1 MHQSIKNADIE
12 YVLKD
17 MYFST
22 ISQTYINFTR
32 AIDLLFT
39 RYTSS
44 SICVTSS
51 HEKQVKAFNTPIKT
65 KNATLA
71 FTLHV
76 CGLYARHAKK
86 RGDKSTMRLC
96 ENCAKCI
103 EDHLPGCDEEKA
115 ISTVLMQLREQPSIF

>member
-12 YVLKD
+12 HVLKE
-17 MYFST
+17 MYFAT
-22 ISQTYINFTR
+22 ISQTYIHFTR

-44 SICVTSS
+44 AICVASS
-51 HEKQVKAFNTPIKT
+51 DEEKVKAFNTPIKT

-71 FTLHV
+71 FTLYV
-76 CGLYARHAKK
+76 CGLYAHHAKK
-86 RGDKSTMRLC
+86 RGDKFTMRLC

-103 EDHLPGCDEEKA
+103 EDHLPCCDEQKA
-115 ISTVLMQLREQPSIF
+115 ISSVLMQLREQPSIF

>member
-12 YVLKD
+12 HVLKD
-17 MYFST
+17 MYFAT

-44 SICVTSS
+44 AICVTSS

-71 FTLHV
+71 FTL
-76 CGLYARHAKK
+76 
-86 RGDKSTMRLC
+86 
-96 ENCAKCI
+96 
-103 EDHLPGCDEEKA
+103 
-115 ISTVLMQLREQPSIF
+115 Q

>member
-12 YVLKD
+12 HVLKD
-17 MYFST
+17 MYFAT

-44 SICVTSS
+44 AI
-51 HEKQVKAFNTPIKT
+51 
-65 KNATLA
+65 LA

-103 EDHLPGCDEEKA
+103 EDHLPGCDEQKA
-115 ISTVLMQLREQPSIF
+115 ISSVLMQLREQPSIF